1 MRFEMESCG
10 TMDRPQPA
18 AQPAAGGFLFSR
30 DRRGCCLCR
39 TDLRGCGTGTDHVPD
54 GLSGL
59 GAESGPWNFRGLF
72 SDAALSARTGFG
84 VPMRRLLCG
93 NPVAAAAGGCCGLS
107 GLCGGVPDGFFGGG
121 AVNAG
126 AGLFGFRCLVTVPC
140 FFCWRRLQMWPG
152 PPHCVDCPGRRGAAF
167 SACGRGC
174 WLGFGIVCLILCL
187 GAWIELR
194 LSPFLLRALLNDFL
208 GRELTEMDD
217 IARFGAYLS
226 DEKHSS
232 RNTVVPTSGYDPIR

>member
-10 TMDRPQPA
+10 TTDRPQPA

-30 DRRGCCLCR
+30 DRRGCCLRR
-39 TDLRGCGTGTDHVPD
+39 TDLRGCGTGTDHVLD

-84 VPMRRLLCG
+84 VSMRRLLCG
-93 NPVAAAAGGCCGLS
+93 NPVAAAAGGCCGLFS
-107 GLCGGVPDGFFGGG
+107 GLCGGVPDGFLRRR
-121 AVNAG
+121 
-126 AGLFGFRCLVTVPC
+126 GLLLALAFFGFRCLVTVPC
-140 FFCWRRLQMWPG
+140 FFLLAAPAMGR
-152 PPHCVDCPGRRGAAF
+152 PPHCVDCPGGDGGAAF

-194 LSPFLLRALLNDFL
+194 LSPFLLRALL
-208 GRELTEMDD
+208 E
-217 IARFGAYLS
+217 RFF
-226 DEKHSS
+226 
-232 RNTVVPTSGYDPIR
+232 